1 MGEMSKRLGRVSLR
15 EDEGE
20 AKEAQEVQKG
30 SKKSASQYLKL
41 DSQNDNTNSFKSDTI
56 KEEVNLLNDDE
67 SKEPIN

>member
-30 SKKSASQYLKL
+30 SKKSAS
-41 DSQNDNTNSFKSDTI
+41 
-56 KEEVNLLNDDE
+56 
-67 SKEPIN
+67 